1 VIAEQ
6 AGAIEEQA
14 QRALRSL
21 IHAAHQTRDTGAPQI
36 PASVAEPLI
45 SEFRHAIRV
54 GLVQIPRIPG
64 PKHATKQRPGRD
76 LLEFCRFVARP
87 GCAARPWQTARAQ
100 GDLMTYV
107 FDEELVPW
115 LDRVPEVRLFDEASL
130 AAERERMSEMLDSI
144 PPYHPS
150 RSVNVWD
157 TTVSRSAKAPEVPV
171 RVYRPETG
179 EEAAPGLLYIH
190 GGGFVLGNVD
200 MVHTEVLQIA
210 DEVGAVVVSV
220 DYRLAP
226 EHPFPAPIEDCYAA
240 LTWLADHVDELGVN
254 RSRLGVAG
262 ESAGGGL
269 SAAVALLAR
278 DRSGPQLC
286 FQYLGMPQ
294 LDDRLDTPSMKSY
307 LDTPLWNRP
316 NVVFSWTSYLG
327 HGGNLDV
334 SPYAA
339 PARAEDLSH
348 LPPAY
353 VATCEF
359 DPLRDEGITYAQ
371 RLLQAGVSTEL
382 HHYPRTFHGSVMIRS
397 ARITKRMVAD
407 ARDAL
412 GRGLGVGGVN
422 WR

>member
-1 VIAEQ
+1 M
-6 AGAIEEQA
+6 
-14 QRALRSL
+14 
-21 IHAAHQTRDTGAPQI
+21 
-36 PASVAEPLI
+36 
-45 SEFRHAIRV
+45 
-54 GLVQIPRIPG
+54 
-64 PKHATKQRPGRD
+64 
-76 LLEFCRFVARP
+76 
-87 GCAARPWQTARAQ
+87 
-100 GDLMTYV
+100 MTYA

-130 AAERERMSEMLDSI
+130 AAEREHMSEMLDSI

-150 RSVNVWD
+150 RQVKVWD
-157 TTVSRSAKAPEVPV
+157 TIVPGSAEAPDVRV

-210 DEVGAVVVSV
+210 DKVGVVVVSV

-226 EHPFPAPIEDCYAA
+226 EHPFPAPVEDCYAA
-240 LTWLADHVDELGVN
+240 LTWLTDHADELGVDG
-254 RSRLGVAG
+254 SRLGVAG

-278 DRSGPQLC
+278 DRSGPRLC

-294 LDDRLDTPSMKSY
+294 LDDRLNTPSMESY
-307 LDTPLWNRP
+307 TDTPLWNRP
-316 NVVFSWTSYLG
+316 NVAFSWASYLG
-327 HGGNLDV
+327 HGGTLDV

-339 PARAEDLSH
+339 PARAEDLSN

-353 VATCEF
+353 VTTCEF
-359 DPLRDEGITYAQ
+359 DPLRDEGIIYAQ

-382 HHYPRTFHGSVMIRS
+382 HHYPGTFHGSVMIRS
-397 ARITKRMVAD
+397 ARITDRMVAD
-407 ARDAL
+407 MRDAL
-412 GRGLGVGGVN
+412 RRGLGMKPGLS
-422 WR
+422 